1 MTVSDGTSAGAG
13 TSAPISV
20 ALLSAAHV
28 HAPAYAHALARLS
41 TGAAAARLVA
51 VWDDDTAHGAAL
63 AAQFG
68 VPFSEDLDALLARP
82 DLDAVVIT
90 AENARH
96 RALCE
101 AACAAGKHV
110 LCEKPLATT
119 AADAEAMIAAAARA
133 RVVLATAFPM
143 RHNGPARAAKEA
155 IDEGAIGR
163 ILAVRATNHGTL
175 PPGWFLDPALSG
187 GGAVLDHTVHVIDLL
202 RWYLR
207 DEPIEV
213 YAETSHGLHGL
224 TVEDA
229 ALLTVTFAGGVV
241 VTLDPSW
248 SRPPAFPIWGDVT
261 MEISGDRG
269 VLQLDAFARKLIYNS
284 RSSERTEWIQWEADA
299 DESLIADFARAVR
312 DGRPPAAAGR
322 DGERALAVALAAYA
336 SARDGCPAPIALPII
351 SSDATPDGAP
361 RL

>member
-1 MTVSDGTSAGAG
+1 MTASSGTSASAG
-13 TSAPISV
+13 APIGV

-28 HAPAYAHALARLS
+28 HAPAYARALTRLS
-41 TGAAAARLVA
+41 LGTAGVARLVA
-51 VWDDDTAHGAAL
+51 VWDDDAARGAAL
-63 AAQFG
+63 AAQCD
-68 VPFSEDLDALLARP
+68 VPFSGDLNMLLARP

-110 LCEKPLATT
+110 LCEKPLAITT
-119 AADAEAMIAAAARA
+119 VDAEAMIAAAARA

-143 RHNGPARAAKEA
+143 RHNGPARAVKEA
-155 IDEGAIGR
+155 IDSGAIGR

-213 YAETSHGLHGL
+213 YAETSHGLYDL
-224 TVEDA
+224 PVEDA
-229 ALLTVTFAGGVV
+229 ALLTVTFAGGAV

-261 MEISGDRG
+261 MEIAGDRG
-269 VLQLDAFARKLIYNS
+269 VLQLDAFARKLVYNN
-284 RSSERTEWIQWEADA
+284 RSSERTEWIQWETDA
-299 DESLIADFARAVR
+299 DEALLTDFAHAVR
-312 DGRPPAAAGR
+312 DGQPPAADGR
-322 DGERALAVALAAYA
+322 DGERALSVALAAYA
-336 SARDGCPAPIALPII
+336 SARDGRPVPIAPP
-351 SSDATPDGAP
+351 TGAVH
-361 RL
+361 R